1 MRGHLDKCPYMTG
14 VPSSQ
19 VHFNV
24 KVHFGSQKM
33 KFRHPDRCP
42 LVTGFSVCPH
52 DTWARA
58 RILDT
63 VANLATHFQ
72 KL

>member
-1 MRGHLDKCPYMTG
+1 MT
-14 VPSSQ
+14 SSQ
-19 VHFNV
+19 GNYTAHQLC
-24 KVHFGSQKM
+24 FGLAGPHCELNM
-33 KFRHPDRCP
+33 M
-42 LVTGFSVCPH
+42 FSWLEALYWYLS
-52 DTWARA
+52 WARA

>member
-1 MRGHLDKCPYMTG
+1 MFYLLADPSGRSLGLTKREIDGAAKGADAIRRLDSKY
-14 VPSSQ
+14 S
-19 VHFNV
+19 
-24 KVHFGSQKM
+24 
-33 KFRHPDRCP
+33 
-42 LVTGFSVCPH
+42 
-52 DTWARA
+52 WARA

>member
-1 MRGHLDKCPYMTG
+1 MHDYTGEYM
-14 VPSSQ
+14 
-19 VHFNV
+19 
-24 KVHFGSQKM
+24 
-33 KFRHPDRCP
+33 
-42 LVTGFSVCPH
+42 H
-52 DTWARA
+52 DYTDNQWLYWWVWARA

>member
-1 MRGHLDKCPYMTG
+1 MGDTSLWLSAQISEAVCSAYYPRL
-14 VPSSQ
+14 SQ
-19 VHFNV
+19 VL
-24 KVHFGSQKM
+24 S
-33 KFRHPDRCP
+33 FRYAYPENTAISYMRRYLQAHE
-42 LVTGFSVCPH
+42 L
-52 DTWARA
+52 WARA

>member
-1 MRGHLDKCPYMTG
+1 METASTCLLGA
-14 VPSSQ
+14 
-19 VHFNV
+19 N
-24 KVHFGSQKM
+24 
-33 KFRHPDRCP
+33 
-42 LVTGFSVCPH
+42 
-52 DTWARA
+52 TWARA

>member
-1 MRGHLDKCPYMTG
+1 MTD
-14 VPSSQ
+14 VQ
-19 VHFNV
+19 
-24 KVHFGSQKM
+24 
-33 KFRHPDRCP
+33 
-42 LVTGFSVCPH
+42 TGDAVRVARYEAFSPFYA
-52 DTWARA
+52 WARA